1 MSGDEDTR
9 EPLLEQEAPVE
20 AEEAEREAIENE
32 AEQLLDEVE
41 NETLSAEELARQL
54 DEASNKAKENWDK
67 LLRMQAEMENLRRR
81 TEKELQNAHKFAL
94 ERFVKELLPVID
106 SVELAV
112 QAASV
117 DAPDISKIR
126 EGNELILQQ
135 FLSVLEKF
143 NVTALDPVGEPFN
156 PDRHEAMSMQ
166 PRADVEPNT
175 VVQVFQKGF
184 LLNDR
189 LIRPAMVI
197 VAQADTKQRETDKQA

>member
-9 EPLLEQEAPVE
+9 EHLLEKESPVVS
-20 AEEAEREAIENE
+20 EEAEREAIEHE

-41 NETLSAEELARQL
+41 NETLSAEEIAWQL
-54 DEASNKAKENWDK
+54 EEASKKARENWDK

-81 TEKELQNAHKFAL
+81 TEKELQNAHKYAL

-112 QAASV
+112 QAASA
-117 DAPDISKIR
+117 DTPDISKIR
-126 EGNELILQQ
+126 EGNELILKQ

-143 NVTALDPVGEPFN
+143 NVTVVDPAGELFN
-156 PDRHEAMSMQ
+156 PDRHAAMSMQ
-166 PRADVEPNT
+166 PNAAVEPNT
-175 VVQVFQKGF
+175 VIQVFQKGY

-197 VAQADTKQRETDKQA
+197 VAQADTKQRDADEQA